1 MIEVTGVAASDR
13 WLCDACG
20 GDADL
25 APVAVEVGL
34 VRLATDGDD
43 GFRLGSGG
51 IERPL
56 AGLLASCPCGGRLV
70 PGGGDPP
77 AVAARFDADRLLPVA
92 ELGWSRLAASAQL
105 SELREVWRPRVL

>member
-51 IERPL
+51 VERPP
-56 AGLLASCPCGGRLV
+56 AGLLARRPR
-70 PGGGDPP
+70 GGGLGGGGGGAPP
-77 AVAARFDADRLLPVA
+77 AAAAR
-92 ELGWSRLAASAQL
+92 SAPP
-105 SELREVWRPRVL
+105 RACRPRPGARARRARPAPARALGGG